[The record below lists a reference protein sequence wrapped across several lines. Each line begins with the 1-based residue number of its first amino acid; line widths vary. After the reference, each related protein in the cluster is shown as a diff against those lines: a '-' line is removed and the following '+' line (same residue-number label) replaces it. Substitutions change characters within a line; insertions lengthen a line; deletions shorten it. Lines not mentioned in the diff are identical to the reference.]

1 MNRPEQQIQMAIIE
15 HLHWRAVPGLWF
27 THFPAGGYRRPVEA
41 RIFKGLGTKS
51 GVPDLLLIHSGQLFA
66 LELKAEN
73 GRLSQAQHDTHAAM
87 RAAGALVEV
96 AIGLDAALDQLQ
108 RWGLLGRSSSAPS
121 GSTPAQKNEANEI
134 SVASISAK
142 ATAGLHL
149 KPLEFVSGLFRE
161 GAP

>member
-1 MNRPEQQIQMAIIE
+1 VWWV
-15 HLHWRAVPGLWF
+15 HY
-27 THFPAGGYRRPVEA
+27 PAGGYRRPVEA
-41 RIFKGLGTKS
+41 RILKALGVKA
-51 GVPDLLLIHSGQLFA
+51 GVPDLLLVRNGQLFG
-66 LELKAEN
+66 LELKAPG
-73 GRLSQAQHDTHAAM
+73 GRLNEAQDLTIPAM

-108 RWGLLGRSSSAPS
+108 RWGLLGRSGSVPG
-121 GSTPAQKNEANEI
+121 GSTPAQRKEANEI